1 MSNKNSAE
9 KTAKATKAT
18 EQKVNDATATATP
31 AAPIAAPVKTA
42 MVFKVGKRQLPT
54 GKRGGGGKRGSKY
67 TDGSMLKFATA
78 PYAAVEKSG
87 GKLMHILEGNG
98 IILYP
103 HVSGKYADH
112 NNVISEVVAEGA
124 PQTFENYE
132 AAVAARQII
141 FAHKEG
147 ENFLGFINN
156 AKLPEG
162 YKTDKN
168 QAYHGFLMAETAAD
182 IETAV
187 NNLAAWNQIPG
198 AELFQADKDLVFI
211 TDADGNIEATPL
223 KVVAETAQA
232 ATIPMAPASTEGAEA

>member
-1 MSNKNSAE
+1 MSNSKKAATAAQATE
-9 KTAKATKAT
+9 TKTAA
-18 EQKVNDATATATP
+18 P
-31 AAPIAAPVKTA
+31 AIQAPAKS
-42 MVFKVGKRQLPT
+42 MVFKVGKKQLPT

-87 GKLMHILEGNG
+87 GKLMHILEGNAV
-98 IILYP
+98 ILYP

-112 NNVISEVVAEGA
+112 NNVVSDVVAEGA
-124 PQTFENYE
+124 TQLFDNYE

-162 YKTDKN
+162 YKTDKS
-168 QAYHGFLMAETAAD
+168 QQYHGFLMADSAAD

-187 NNLAAWNQIPG
+187 NNLSAWNKIPG
-198 AELFQADKDLVFI
+198 AELFQADKDLEFI
-211 TDADGNIEATPL
+211 VDKDGNIEATPL
-223 KVVAETAQA
+223 KVETQTAQA
-232 ATIPMAPASTEGAEA
+232 ATIQAPKVEEEVTA